1 MYIGVLII
9 SSAWAFL
16 PGIILSRLAATLLRA
31 LRLSF
36 NAVTLWSH
44 VLNCHF
50 LLLYSFRLLLWASL
64 PAHEECGSLEV
75 RTAGSPSPAQGLVRS
90 TSLLILGMTDLRFRC
105 TWKPKWIAGMRP
117 QRQRDI
123 QVAKCFKGQFNHCWL
138 RTFWAAEIVPVAAEA
153 PSFRHC

>member
-9 SSAWAFL
+9 TSTWAFL
-16 PGIILSRLAATLLRA
+16 SGVILSPLSATLLRA
-31 LRLSF
+31 LRVSF

-50 LLLYSFRLLLWASL
+50 LLLYGFLLLLWASL

-90 TSLLILGMTDLRFRC
+90 ASLLILGMTDLRFWC
-105 TWKPKWIAGMRP
+105 TWKPKRIAEMRP
-117 QRQRDI
+117 QRQRDVR
-123 QVAKCFKGQFNHCWL
+123 VAKCFKGQFNHCWL
-138 RTFWAAEIVPVAAEA
+138 RTFWVAEIVPVAAEA
-153 PSFRHC
+153 LSFRHC